1 MHNPTPLPPAHWPS
15 THWTQLGVVAEGSET
30 ERAEALDRL
39 VPRYRPALLA
49 HLRCKFKLPQWP
61 AEDVLQS
68 FFAERIVAKN
78 ILALAARD
86 RGRFRN
92 FLLRSLDNFVLNY
105 LRAERALQRLP
116 PGGFTSWE
124 EMDGWEPAVAGE
136 HPSAAFEAAWA
147 LQVMEQARDRMREEC
162 WQSGR
167 EDIWEVFFGRI
178 LGPLLEQT
186 EVLPYEALV
195 ARFGYRDPDQAGNIL
210 ITGKRTFLRCL
221 RAVVREYAG
230 GESEVEEEIR
240 DLVTILSRGSTTRT

>member
-1 MHNPTPLPPAHWPS
+1 MPLPTAHWPS
-15 THWTQLGVVAEGSET
+15 THWTQLGVVAEGSEAD
-30 ERAEALDRL
+30 RGEALNLL
-39 VPRYRPALLA
+39 VLRYRPALLA
-49 HLRCKFKLPQWP
+49 QLRFKFKLSEWP

-68 FFAERIVAKN
+68 FFAERVVAKN

-92 FLLRSLDNFVLNY
+92 FLLRSLDNFVLNF
-105 LRAERALQRLP
+105 LRAERALQRQP

-124 EMDGWEPAVAGE
+124 DLDGWEPAAHGK

-162 WQSGR
+162 RQSGR
-167 EDIWEVFFGRI
+167 EDIWEVFSGRI
-178 LGPLLEQT
+178 LGPLLEQA

-221 RAVVREYAG
+221 RTVVGEYAG
-230 GESEVEEEIR
+230 GESEIEEEIR
-240 DLVTILSRGSTTRT
+240 DLVTILSHGHAT